1 MSVLSTPLRNE
12 IASQKDIFRLAAT
25 IYSETSDVVSDAEA
39 QLQIIKCMFAAI
51 GNEYLDKNEII
62 AKLLLMQIVIFNI
75 PVEVIRKNIKN
86 LHLSV
91 LPPDGR
97 VRVSAPTQLTNEA
110 ITMFVRTKL
119 GWIKK
124 QQEKFQQQPRQSERQ
139 YVSGETL
146 YVWGKQYFLQ
156 VEYSYKGNALTL
168 SGDKAILTVR
178 KESSPKQR
186 ESFVNEWYRNLLKQ
200 EVAKYL
206 PKWEKTT
213 GLYCSSWQS
222 KYMTTKWGTCNP
234 TSKKI
239 WLNLQLAKKPIECLE
254 YVILHE
260 LAHLKVH
267 NHSPEFTAI
276 LDKYMPYWREHKRRL
291 NDSTLDYLPSQ
302 LE

>member
-1 MSVLSTPLRNE
+1 MQV
-12 IASQKDIFRLAAT
+12 
-25 IYSETSDVVSDAEA
+25 VVS
-39 QLQIIKCMFAAI
+39 
-51 GNEYLDKNEII
+51 
-62 AKLLLMQIVIFNI
+62 NI
-75 PVEVIRKNIKN
+75 SVEVIRKNIKN
-86 LHLSV
+86 MHLAV

-97 VRVSAPTQLTNEA
+97 VRVSAPTQLTDEA

-186 ESFVNEWYRNLLKQ
+186 GSFVNEWYRSLLKQ

-213 GLYCSSWQS
+213 GLYCDSWQS

-239 WLNLQLAKKPIECLE
+239 WLNIQLAKKPIECLE

-267 NHSPEFTAI
+267 NHGPEFTAI
-276 LDKYMPYWREHKRRL
+276 LDQYMPYWRDHRRRL

-302 LE
+302 HE

>member
-1 MSVLSTPLRNE
+1 
-12 IASQKDIFRLAAT
+12 
-25 IYSETSDVVSDAEA
+25 
-39 QLQIIKCMFAAI
+39 
-51 GNEYLDKNEII
+51 
-62 AKLLLMQIVIFNI
+62 MQIVVSNI
-75 PVEVIRKNIKN
+75 SVEVIRKNIKN
-86 LHLSV
+86 MHLAV

-97 VRVSAPTQLTNEA
+97 VRVSAPTQLTDEA

-156 VEYSYKGNALTL
+156 MGYSYKGNALTL

-186 ESFVNEWYRNLLKQ
+186 GSFVNEWYRSLLKQ

-239 WLNLQLAKKPIECLE
+239 WLNIQLAKKPIECLE

-267 NHSPEFTAI
+267 NHGPEFTAI
-276 LDKYMPYWREHKRRL
+276 LDQYMPCWRDHRRRL

-302 LE
+302 HE

>member
-1 MSVLSTPLRNE
+1 
-12 IASQKDIFRLAAT
+12 
-25 IYSETSDVVSDAEA
+25 
-39 QLQIIKCMFAAI
+39 
-51 GNEYLDKNEII
+51 
-62 AKLLLMQIVIFNI
+62 MQIVISNI

-86 LHLSV
+86 MHLSV

-97 VRVSAPTQLTNEA
+97 VRVSAPTQLTDEA

-156 VEYSYKGNALTL
+156 VEYSYKGNAFTL

-186 ESFVNEWYRNLLKQ
+186 ESFVNEWYRNRLKQ

-213 GLYCSSWQS
+213 GLYCSGWQS

-267 NHSPEFTAI
+267 NHGPEFTAI
-276 LDKYMPYWREHKRRL
+276 LDQYMPYWREHKRRL

>member
-1 MSVLSTPLRNE
+1 
-12 IASQKDIFRLAAT
+12 
-25 IYSETSDVVSDAEA
+25 
-39 QLQIIKCMFAAI
+39 
-51 GNEYLDKNEII
+51 
-62 AKLLLMQIVIFNI
+62 MQIVISNI
-75 PVEVIRKNIKN
+75 PVEVVRKNIKN
-86 LHLSV
+86 MHLSV

-97 VRVSAPTQLTNEA
+97 VRVSAPTQLTDEA
-110 ITMFVRTKL
+110 ITMFVWTKL

-156 VEYSYKGNALTL
+156 VEYSYKGNVLTL

-178 KESSPKQR
+178 KESSPTQR

-267 NHSPEFTAI
+267 NHGPEFTAI
-276 LDKYMPYWREHKRRL
+276 LDQYMPYWREHKRRL